1 MSDIPEGKGS
11 NSSCQYVVMDPE
23 GRRWLN
29 LMTDDPY
36 LYACLT
42 EAFENL
48 TSGHSVIEGASFVKS
63 GV

>member
-1 MSDIPEGKGS
+1 
-11 NSSCQYVVMDPE
+11 VVMDPE

-63 GV
+63 DV